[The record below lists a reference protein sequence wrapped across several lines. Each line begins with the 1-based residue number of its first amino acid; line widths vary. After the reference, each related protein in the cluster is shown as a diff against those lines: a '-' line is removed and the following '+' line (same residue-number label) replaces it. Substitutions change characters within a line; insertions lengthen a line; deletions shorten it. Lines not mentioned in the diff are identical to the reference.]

1 VTAPGPRNAAIVWFR
16 RDLRVSDN
24 PALSA
29 AVAGGGPVIP
39 VFVLSPEEEGKPPP
53 GSASRAWLSRS
64 LSALD
69 GTLRSLGSRLVVR
82 RGPSLRELLAVA
94 ARADAAA
101 VHWNRLYEPSAGDR
115 DDKVERGLA
124 ERGIRPE
131 SFPGSLLFEPGDVR
145 SSGKGPFRVFTPFWR
160 RCLSLSDP
168 PAPNR
173 TPRKLSPPPAWPD
186 SLDLPDLPLPDPARD
201 SSRNILREWEPGEKG
216 AGASLSRF
224 LDEALA
230 DYPENRDRPDLPGT
244 SRLSPHLHFGEISPG
259 QVWRAVTARA
269 AVDPERGVA
278 RGAEAFL
285 RQIGWRE
292 FAHHLLHHFPRT
304 PEEPLREEF
313 SRFPW
318 RQDEKGLD
326 AWKRGQTGYPI
337 VDAGMRELQA
347 TGWMHNRVRMIVA
360 SFLVKDL
367 LIPWQKGAAW
377 FLETLV
383 DADLANNT
391 LGWQWVA
398 GCGADAA
405 PYFRIFNPVTQ
416 GERYDPEGG
425 YVRKWV
431 PEIAGIPA
439 AWIHRPW
446 EAPTGVLREAGV
458 RPDRTYPKP
467 VVDHRAARERALG
480 ALASMRKTGR

>member
-1 VTAPGPRNAAIVWFR
+1 MPGPARGQS
-16 RDLRVSDN
+16 RD
-24 PALSA
+24 
-29 AVAGGGPVIP
+29 
-39 VFVLSPEEEGKPPP
+39 
-53 GSASRAWLSRS
+53 
-64 LSALD
+64 
-69 GTLRSLGSRLVVR
+69 
-82 RGPSLRELLAVA
+82 
-94 ARADAAA
+94 
-101 VHWNRLYEPSAGDR
+101 
-115 DDKVERGLA
+115 
-124 ERGIRPE
+124 
-131 SFPGSLLFEPGDVR
+131 
-145 SSGKGPFRVFTPFWR
+145 
-160 RCLSLSDP
+160 
-168 PAPNR
+168 
-173 TPRKLSPPPAWPD
+173 
-186 SLDLPDLPLPDPARD
+186 
-201 SSRNILREWEPGEKG
+201 ILRGWTPGEKG
-216 AGASLSRF
+216 AAASLSRF

-259 QVWRAVTARA
+259 QVWQAVTARA

-285 RQIGWRE
+285 RQLGWRE

-318 RQDEKGLD
+318 RRDEKGLE
-326 AWKRGQTGYPI
+326 AWKEGQTGYPF
-337 VDAGMRELQA
+337 VDAGMRELLE

-367 LIPWQKGAAW
+367 LIPWQRGAAW

-416 GERYDPEGG
+416 GERYDPEGR

-431 PEIAGIPA
+431 PEIAALPA
-439 AWIHRPW
+439 KWIHRPW
-446 EAPTGVLREAGV
+446 EAPPDVLREAGV
-458 RPDRTYPKP
+458 RPGRTYPEP
-467 VVDHRAARERALG
+467 IVDHRAARERALG
-480 ALASMRKTGR
+480 ALASMRKPGR

>member
-1 VTAPGPRNAAIVWFR
+1 MNASAPRNATIVWFR

-24 PALSA
+24 PALA
-29 AVAGGGPVIP
+29 AAAGSGPVIP
-39 VFVLSPEEEGKPPP
+39 VFVASPEEEGDHPP
-53 GSASRAWLSRS
+53 GSASRAWLHQS

-82 RGPSLRELLAVA
+82 RGPYVRELLEVVARTNAKAVL
-94 ARADAAA
+94 
-101 VHWNRLYEPSAGDR
+101 WNRLYEPSAANR
-115 DDKVERGLA
+115 DGEVERSLA
-124 ERGIRPE
+124 ERGIRAE
-131 SFPGSLLFEPGDVR
+131 SFPGSLLFDPGEVR
-145 SSGKGPFRVFTPFWR
+145 SSGKGPFRVFTPFWK

-168 PAPNR
+168 PAPTRSPKNLAS
-173 TPRKLSPPPAWPD
+173 PRSWPD
-186 SLDLPDLPLPDPARD
+186 SLDLPDLPLPGGGRD
-201 SSRNILREWEPGEKG
+201 RPRTILRGWEPGEKG
-216 AGASLSRF
+216 AGAFLSRF

-259 QVWRAVTARA
+259 RVWRAVTARA
-269 AVDPERGVA
+269 AVGPERGVA

-285 RQIGWRE
+285 RQLGWRE

-304 PEEPLREEF
+304 PEEPLRGDF

-318 RQDEKGLD
+318 RRDRKGLD
-326 AWKRGQTGYPI
+326 AWKRGHTGYPV
-337 VDAGMRELQA
+337 VDAGMRELLA

-367 LIPWQKGAAW
+367 LIPWQEGAAW

-416 GERYDPEGG
+416 GERYDPGG
-425 YVRKWV
+425 RYVRKWI
-431 PEIAGIPA
+431 PEIARLPSE
-439 AWIHRPW
+439 WIHRPW
-446 EAPTGVLREAGV
+446 EAPPGVLQKAGV
-458 RPDRTYPKP
+458 RPGRTYPDP
-467 VVDHRAARERALG
+467 IVDHKAARERALG
-480 ALASMRKTGR
+480 ALASMRKTRR